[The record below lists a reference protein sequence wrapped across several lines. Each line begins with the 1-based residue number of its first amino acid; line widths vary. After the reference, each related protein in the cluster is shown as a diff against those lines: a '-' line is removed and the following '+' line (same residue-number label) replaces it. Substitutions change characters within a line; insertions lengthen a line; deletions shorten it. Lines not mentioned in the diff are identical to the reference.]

1 MATETGRKGFF
12 PRARENGSENDRDG
26 IDGTEVQKRRGD
38 GTKRRYKYATDL
50 WKQYVL

>member
-12 PRARENGSENDRDG
+12 RRAREKGSENDRDG
-26 IDGTEVQKRRGD
+26 IDGTEVQKWLED
-38 GTKRRYKYATDL
+38 GTKRRYKYTPDV